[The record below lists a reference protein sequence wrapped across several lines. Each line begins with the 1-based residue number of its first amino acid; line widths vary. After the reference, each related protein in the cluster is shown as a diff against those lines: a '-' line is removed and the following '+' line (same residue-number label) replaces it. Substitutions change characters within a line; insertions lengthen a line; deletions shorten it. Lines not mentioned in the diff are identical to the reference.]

1 MGRAGASSWAICGG
15 EIYAILF
22 QTECKIEERG
32 LFQEEG
38 ARPPSEGHKSLG
50 RAGGAP
56 QTTFGASSEP
66 LQGAFFEIFILGQ
79 GGASGSNY
87 GTQDSGGGPRS
98 FLVDIFLGYCPFVVA

>member
-1 MGRAGASSWAICGG
+1 MGRAGASCWAICGG

-79 GGASGSNY
+79 GGLAALTMGHRTREADRGHSLWIYSLAIALL
-87 GTQDSGGGPRS
+87 S
-98 FLVDIFLGYCPFVVA
+98 

>member
-79 GGASGSNY
+79 GGLAVLHMGHRTREADRGHSLWIYSLAIALL
-87 GTQDSGGGPRS
+87 S
-98 FLVDIFLGYCPFVVA
+98 